1 MTKTSLE
8 DALQKRTMKT
18 NMHVYTIQK
27 HTLEARKEMPC
38 NNIFAYEV
46 TSSPK
51 DMNHSGN
58 ERLICHHKSYTSNT
72 TRKQEKKTALT

>member
-1 MTKTSLE
+1 
-8 DALQKRTMKT
+8 
-18 NMHVYTIQK
+18 
-27 HTLEARKEMPC
+27 MPC

-72 TRKQEKKTALT
+72 TRKQEKKTALTWRKKAYFSKVAKLMTMLGERRSHFVDI